1 MMKASALPVIART
14 SGLEGPPVPE
24 GHAFVTEMF
33 SGIQG
38 EGPWVGF
45 RQIFVRFGGC
55 DLRCWWCDTPR
66 SLVRRDPNKVERT
79 PGKRDFE
86 LLPNPSTFDEIA
98 AFIEALEP
106 ENHHSVSFTGGEPL
120 LQPAALVDLARRV
133 RRVGTLVF
141 LETHGGRVEE
151 LEQVIDEIDIISMD
165 LKLKSS
171 TGEDVPIDRHEAF
184 LKIALQKDVYTKIVV
199 TPDTDDTE
207 VLTAVRMVSRIAPGT
222 PLILQP
228 VTPMGQIKTTPT
240 VQRMLDL
247 HDAALRVH
255 KDVRVIPQVHAL
267 MGQL

>member
-1 MMKASALPVIART
+1 MRTATLPIVAPT
-14 SGLEGPPVPE
+14 GLEGPPVPE

-45 RQIFVRFGGC
+45 RQIFIRFGGC

-79 PGKRDFE
+79 PGKRDFD
-86 LLPNPSTFDEIA
+86 LVPNPLSFDEIA
-98 AFIEALEP
+98 TLMLALEP
-106 ENHHSVSFTGGEPL
+106 NNHHSVSFTGGEPL
-120 LQPAALVDLARRV
+120 LQPSALTELARRAHAA
-133 RRVGTLVF
+133 GTLVF

-151 LEQVIDEIDIISMD
+151 LAQVIDELDIISMD

-171 TGEDVPIDRHEAF
+171 SGQDVPLERHEAF
-184 LKIALQKDVYTKIVV
+184 LGIALQKNVYTKIVV
-199 TPDTDDTE
+199 TPETDDAE
-207 VLTAVRMVSRIAPGT
+207 VLEAATMIAGVAPDV

-247 HDAALRVH
+247 HEAVLKIHR
-255 KDVRVIPQVHAL
+255 DVRVIPQVHAL

>member
-1 MMKASALPVIART
+1 MKASALAVISPT
-14 SGLEGPPVPE
+14 SGLEGPSVPD

-79 PGKRDFE
+79 PGKRDFDQV
-86 LLPNPSTFDEIA
+86 PNPLTFEEVATFIA
-98 AFIEALEP
+98 ALEP
-106 ENHHSVSFTGGEPL
+106 AHHHSVSFTGGEPL
-120 LQPAALVDLARRV
+120 LQPTALLELAGRTHAM
-133 RRVGTLVF
+133 GTLVF

-151 LEQVIDEIDIISMD
+151 LEQVIDEVDIISMD

-171 TGEDVPIDRHEAF
+171 SGEDVSIDRHEAF
-184 LKIALQKDVYTKIVV
+184 LSIATKKDVYTKIVV
-199 TPDTDDTE
+199 TPETDDAE
-207 VLTAVRMVSRIAPGT
+207 VLMAVEMISRVAPSV

-228 VTPMGQIKTTPT
+228 VTPMGQIKATPT
-240 VQRMLDL
+240 VQRMLDMQEATL
-247 HDAALRVH
+247 KIHR
-255 KDVRVIPQVHAL
+255 DVRVIPQVHAL

>member
-1 MMKASALPVIART
+1 MAISSLPIVANT
-14 SGLEGPPVPE
+14 SGLEGPALPE

-38 EGPWVGF
+38 EGPFVGV

-86 LLPNPSTFDEIA
+86 LVANPMT
-98 AFIEALEP
+98 IEEVGSLMMALRP
-106 ENHHSVSFTGGEPL
+106 ASHHSVSFTGGEPL
-120 LQPAALVDLARRV
+120 LQPVALQELARQTHAS
-133 RRVGTLVF
+133 GSQVF

-151 LEQVIDEIDIISMD
+151 LEQVIEDVDIVSMD
-165 LKLKSS
+165 LKLLSS
-171 TGEDVPIDRHEAF
+171 TGEDVPLTRHEAF
-184 LKIALQKDVYTKIVV
+184 LSVAKRRSVYAKVVITPETEDSELFQAIAMVARVA
-199 TPDTDDTE
+199 PD
-207 VLTAVRMVSRIAPGT
+207 I

-228 VTPMGQIKTTPT
+228 VTPMGRIKESPS
-240 VQRMLDL
+240 VQKMLDL
-247 HDAALRVH
+247 HEDALKIHR
-255 KDVRVIPQVHAL
+255 DVRVIPQVHAL

>member
-1 MMKASALPVIART
+1 MKAVSLPIVSET
-14 SGLEGPPVPE
+14 SGLEGPPVPA

-79 PGKRDFE
+79 PGKRDFD
-86 LLPNPSTFDEIA
+86 LVQNPSTFDEIA
-98 AFIEALEP
+98 DMIEALEP
-106 ENHHSVSFTGGEPL
+106 ANHHSVSFTGGEPL
-120 LQPAALVDLARRV
+120 LQPVALLDLAQRV
-133 RRVGTLVF
+133 HRWGTLVF
-141 LETHGGRVEE
+141 LETHGGRVDE
-151 LEQVIDEIDIISMD
+151 LEQVIAEIDIVSMD

-171 TGEDVPIDRHEAF
+171 TGEDVPLERHAEF
-184 LKIALQKDVYTKIVV
+184 LKVAKAKDAYAKIVI
-199 TPDTDDTE
+199 TPETDDAE
-207 VLTAVRMVSRIAPGT
+207 VFAAIEMVSAVAPSV

-228 VTPMGQIKTTPT
+228 VTPMGQIKSVPS

-247 HDAALRVH
+247 HEAALRMH
-255 KDVRVIPQVHAL
+255 TDVRVIPQVHAL

>member
-1 MMKASALPVIART
+1 MEAAPVLLSQQST
-14 SGLEGPPVPE
+14 SRLEGPPVPE

-55 DLRCWWCDTPR
+55 DLRCSWCDTPR

-86 LLPNPSTFDEIA
+86 LLPNPLTLDEVSDL
-98 AFIEALEP
+98 IEALEP
-106 ENHHSVSFTGGEPL
+106 QNHHSVSFTGGEPL
-120 LQPAALVDLARRV
+120 LQPSALTYLARKTHEM
-133 RRVGTLVF
+133 GALVF

-151 LEQVIDEIDIISMD
+151 LELVIDEVDIISMD

-171 TGEDVPIDRHEAF
+171 TSVDLHLDRHAEF
-184 LKIALQKDVYTKIVV
+184 LKIALQKEVYTKIVV
-199 TPDTDDTE
+199 TPQTE
-207 VLTAVRMVSRIAPGT
+207 DGEVFGAVRMVAEVAPEV

-228 VTPMGQIKTTPT
+228 VTPMGQVKSTPN

-247 HDAALRVH
+247 HEACLRIH

>member
-1 MMKASALPVIART
+1 MASSLLPVVAPT

-24 GHAFVTEMF
+24 GDAFVTEMF

-86 LLPNPSTFDEIA
+86 LLPNPLSIDEVSA
-98 AFIEALEP
+98 LIEALEP
-106 ENHHSVSFTGGEPL
+106 SNHHSVSFTGGEPL
-120 LQPAALVDLARRV
+120 LQPAALTELAQRTHAM
-133 RRVGTLVF
+133 GAAVF

-165 LKLKSS
+165 LKLMSS
-171 TGEDVPIDRHEAF
+171 TNEDVPLDRHAAF
-184 LKIALQKDVYTKIVV
+184 LSVALRKDVYTKLVV
-199 TPDTDDTE
+199 TPATDDGELFEAVEMVARVAPE
-207 VLTAVRMVSRIAPGT
+207 V

-228 VTPMGQIKTTPT
+228 VTPMGQIKETPS

-247 HDAALRVH
+247 HETALRIH